1 MGRYFGTD
9 GFRGE
14 AGVTLTAE
22 HAFHL
27 GRFLGHALGADGAA
41 HGARARV
48 LIGKDTRLSAYML
61 EYALA
66 AGLTASG
73 ADACLLHVTTTAAVS
88 LLTRAGGY
96 DGGIMISA
104 SHNPFTDN
112 GIKLFTPSGEKEEG
126 ALIEAAEAYLDR
138 AEAGAVSLPAARG
151 GAIGRVIDCG
161 AERDGYLA
169 HLRAHA
175 PKAPL
180 GLRIGLDCANGSA
193 FSVARAVMEAC
204 GAAVYAVGTAPN
216 GLNINDGVGSTHPE
230 ALAAL
235 VRREG
240 LDAGFAFDGDAD
252 RCIAISEDGR
262 RIDGGGI
269 LYLLALH
276 RKERGDTVGGVVSTV
291 MANAALAE
299 ALAEAGIPLARTPVG
314 DRYVYA
320 GMRARGWRLGGEPS
334 GHVILSD
341 CETTGDGILT
351 ALAVL
356 GVMQERGMGLSALT
370 AAYRPYPELQR
381 NVRAGDPAACVR
393 DAGVAA
399 AIREAEAALA
409 PHGRVLVRASGTE
422 PLVRILVEGR
432 DEDLIRGAADA
443 IEARVRR
450 AAGEGGD

>member
-27 GRFLGHALGADGAA
+27 GRFLGHTLGIRAA
-41 HGARARV
+41 ERGARARV

-88 LLTRAGGY
+88 FLTRTGRY
-96 DGGIMISA
+96 DGGVMISA
-104 SHNPFTDN
+104 SHNPFPDN
-112 GIKLFTPSGEKEEG
+112 GIKLFAPSGEKEEG
-126 ALIEAAEAYLDR
+126 ALIEAAEAFLDSAAAR
-138 AEAGAVSLPAARG
+138 DVTLPAVRSA
-151 GAIGRVIDCG
+151 AVGRVIDCG

-169 HLRAHA
+169 HLLAHA
-175 PKAPL
+175 PAKPL

-193 FSVARAVMEAC
+193 FSVARTVMEAC
-204 GAAVYAVGTAPN
+204 GATIYAIGSAPN

-252 RCIAISEDGR
+252 RCIAVTEDGR
-262 RIDGGGI
+262 LVDGGGI
-269 LYLLALH
+269 LYLLAIH
-276 RKERGDTVGGVVSTV
+276 RERQEENAGGVVSTV
-291 MANAALAE
+291 MANAALTE
-299 ALAEAGIPLARTPVG
+299 ALTEAGIPLAHTPVG

-320 GMRARGWRLGGEPS
+320 EMRARGWRLGGEPS

-356 GVMQERGMGLSALT
+356 GVMQERGVGLSALT
-370 AAYRPYPELQR
+370 ADYRPYPELQR
-381 NVRAGDPAACVR
+381 NVRVREPAACIR
-393 DAGVAA
+393 DAKVTA
-399 AIREAEAALA
+399 AIRAAEAMLA

-422 PLVRILVEGR
+422 PVVRILVEAR
-432 DEDLIRGAADA
+432 DETLLRETADA
-443 IEARVRR
+443 LENCVRR
-450 AAGEGGD
+450 VAEREDN

>member
-27 GRFLGHALGADGAA
+27 GRFLGHTLGIRAA
-41 HGARARV
+41 ERGARARV

-88 LLTRAGGY
+88 FLTRTGNY
-96 DGGIMISA
+96 DGGVMISA
-104 SHNPFTDN
+104 SHNPFSDN
-112 GIKLFTPSGEKEEG
+112 GIKLFAPSGEKEEG
-126 ALIEAAEAYLDR
+126 ALIEAAEAFLDS
-138 AEAGAVSLPAARG
+138 AAAGGVTLPAARG
-151 GAIGRVIDCG
+151 AAVGRVIDCG
-161 AERDGYLA
+161 SERDGYLA
-169 HLRAHA
+169 HLLAHA
-175 PKAPL
+175 PAKPL

-193 FSVARAVMEAC
+193 FSVARTVMEAC
-204 GAAVYAVGTAPN
+204 GATVCAIGTAPN
-216 GLNINDGVGSTHPE
+216 GLNINDGIGSTHPE

-252 RCIAISEDGR
+252 RCIAVAEDGR
-262 RIDGGGI
+262 IVDGCGI

-276 RKERGDTVGGVVSTV
+276 LHRRGQPSGGVVSTV
-291 MANAALAE
+291 MANAALTE
-299 ALAEAGIPLARTPVG
+299 ALAAQGILLARTPVG

-320 GMRARGWRLGGEPS
+320 EMRARGWRLGGEPS
-334 GHVILSD
+334 GHIILSD
-341 CETTGDGILT
+341 RETTGDGILT

-356 GVMQERGMGLSALT
+356 GVMQERGVGLSALT
-370 AAYRPYPELQR
+370 ADYRPYPELQR
-381 NVRAGDPAACVR
+381 NVCVKEPAACIR
-393 DAGVAA
+393 DAEVTAA
-399 AIREAEAALA
+399 VRAAEAVLA

-422 PLVRILVEGR
+422 PVVRILVEAR
-432 DEDLIRGAADA
+432 DETLLRETADA
-443 IEARVRR
+443 LEDCVRR
-450 AAGEGGD
+450 TAEREDN